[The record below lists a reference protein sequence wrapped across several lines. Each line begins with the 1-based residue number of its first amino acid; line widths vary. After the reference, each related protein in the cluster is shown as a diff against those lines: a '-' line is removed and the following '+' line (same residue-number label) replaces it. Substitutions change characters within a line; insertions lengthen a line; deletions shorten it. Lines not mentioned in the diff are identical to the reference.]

1 MLAVPLNKSY
11 SNFTAHPLFVPVMYG
26 AAIKGDANVTLFYTI
41 GKDEK
46 IHLND
51 LNELPGNDQT
61 FRVKKYEEEYTF
73 IPEQQI
79 VNNGLMLDMHGG
91 IEADGFYE
99 LIWDEKPEYVF
110 AFNYDRS
117 ESQLDFYTEE
127 ELREQIESEGLNRIQ
142 VLSTGHS
149 GYLEMLNTVE
159 KESQIWKLFIIFAL
173 LMLLAETL
181 VLRFWK

>member
-1 MLAVPLNKSY
+1 
-11 SNFTAHPLFVPVMYG
+11 MYG
-26 AAIKGDANVTLFYTI
+26 AAVEGDAHAVLFHTI

-46 IHLND
+46 ISLNQLD
-51 LNELPGNDQT
+51 KVPETDQT
-61 FRVKKYEEEYTF
+61 FSIKKYENEYTF

-79 VNNGLMLDMHGG
+79 INNGLMLDMHEG
-91 IEADGFYE
+91 IETDGFYE

-110 AFNYDRS
+110 AFNYDRA

-127 ELREQIESEGLNRIQ
+127 ELREQIESEELNRIQ
-142 VLSTGHS
+142 VLSAGHT

-159 KESQIWKLFIIFAL
+159 NESQLWKLFIIFAL